1 MQIKGIRLYVVLA
14 AVMLMLGLLV
24 GAQYFYQ
31 RYSVEQPLFKLYSQT
46 KLVDN
51 IKNIKLE
58 DQGSV
63 ISVTLALNKTEN
75 LRQAYQDLYRST
87 GQVLGSNQFQMQI
100 KDTRT
105 RELENVY
112 YQSQFVIYEALV
124 KGSYPEMAQA
134 IERNARSAG
143 AQARVY
149 MDEKNI
155 YVALYKGKNYLYEV
169 LSRSSV
175 SADKNNGTQI
185 GSEQQ

>member
-1 MQIKGIRLYVVLA
+1 MQIKGIRLYVVLI

-24 GAQYFYQ
+24 GAQYIYQ
-31 RYSVEQPLFKLYSQT
+31 RYNVEQPLFKLYSET

-51 IKNIKLE
+51 IKKIKLE
-58 DQGSV
+58 EQGDMV
-63 ISVTLALNKTEN
+63 SVTLGLNRTDN
-75 LRQAYQDLYRST
+75 LRRAYQDLYRST
-87 GQVLGSNQFQMQI
+87 GQVLGSDRFRIQI

-124 KGSYPEMAQA
+124 KGSYPEMALT

-143 AQARVY
+143 SEARVY

-169 LSRSSV
+169 ISRDSLP
-175 SADKNNGTQI
+175 ADKKDGLQI
-185 GSEQQ
+185 GSEQR